1 MLVVRP
7 AGPADL
13 DHLLELAILSGPG
26 FTSLPEDPDQ
36 LAERLDLSRDSFAGA
51 VPAKQRWYTLM
62 LEETETGDVDGIGS
76 VKAAVGLNRPF
87 FSFRI
92 VTNTQSSP
100 SLGVKLEQKTLVL
113 VNECTGWTEVGSLF
127 LKADRRKGGAGRLL
141 SQSRYM
147 LIGAEPDLFAETVL
161 AELRGVFTPDGACPF
176 WDHVAHKF
184 FPMEFDEADRM
195 TGSTDKQF
203 IVDLAPRHPIYI
215 DLLPEPARAVI
226 GKVHP
231 QGVPAMALLE
241 SEGFRP
247 NDLVD
252 IFDAGPTVTCA
263 RDSIRTV
270 RDARRLKVA
279 VAAEVEAE
287 LPALIST
294 DSAANFRSVR
304 QRAVI
309 EGDVATLTAETA
321 DALRVKA
328 GDTVR
333 VKT

>member
-7 AGPADL
+7 TLPADL

-26 FTSLPEDPDQ
+26 FTSLPEDPDV
-36 LAERLDLSRDSFAGA
+36 LSERLDVSRDSFAGA
-51 VPAKQRWYTLM
+51 LAPQERWYTLM
-62 LEETETGDVDGIGS
+62 LEESDTGDVDGVGS
-76 VKAAVGLNRPF
+76 VKAAVGLKRPF

-92 VTNTQSSP
+92 VNNTQSSP
-100 SLGVKLEQKTLVL
+100 SLGVKLDHQTLVL
-113 VNECTGWTEVGSLF
+113 VNECTGWSEVGSLF

-147 LIGAEPDLFAETVL
+147 LIGAEPEQFADNVL

-184 FPMEFDEADRM
+184 FPMEFDDADRM

-203 IVDLAPRHPIYI
+203 ILDLAPRHPIYVE
-215 DLLPEPARAVI
+215 LLPEPARAVI

-247 NDLVD
+247 NGLID
-252 IFDAGPTVTCA
+252 IFDAGPTVSCA
-263 RDSIRTV
+263 RDNIRTV
-270 RDARRLKVA
+270 RDARPLTVEI
-279 VAAEVEAE
+279 AAEVDAE

-294 DSAANFRSVR
+294 DSVAGFRAVR
-304 QRAVI
+304 QKAAVEGDRAVI
-309 EGDVATLTAETA
+309 SRETA
-321 DALRVKA
+321 AALKVKA
-328 GDTVR
+328 GAVVR
-333 VKT
+333 VKS

>member
-36 LAERLDLSRDSFAGA
+36 LVERLELGRDSFSGKLA
-51 VPAKQRWYTLM
+51 PEECWYTLM
-62 LEETETGDVDGIGS
+62 LEESDTGDVDGVGS
-76 VKAAVGLNRPF
+76 VKAAVGLKRPF
-87 FSFRI
+87 FSFRL
-92 VTNTQSSP
+92 VNNTQSSP
-100 SLGVKLEQKTLVL
+100 SLGVKLDHQTLVL

-147 LIGAEPDLFAETVL
+147 LIGAQPQLFAETVL

-184 FPMEFDEADRM
+184 FPMDFDDADRM

-203 IVDLAPRHPIYI
+203 ILDLSPRHPIYVE
-215 DLLPEPARAVI
+215 LLPEPARAVI

-247 NDLVD
+247 NGLVD
-252 IFDAGPTVTCA
+252 IFDAGPTVSCG
-263 RDSIRTV
+263 RDNIRTV
-270 RDARRLKVA
+270 RDARRLTVRIA
-279 VAAEVEAE
+279 DEIEAE

-294 DSAANFRSVR
+294 DNIAAFRAVR
-304 QRAVI
+304 QRAAV
-309 EGDVATLTAETA
+309 EGDGVTLNRETA
-321 DALRVKA
+321 DALKVRA

>member
-7 AGPADL
+7 ASPADL

-36 LAERLDLSRDSFAGA
+36 LAERLDLSRDSFRGA
-51 VPAKQRWYTLM
+51 LEPQERWYTLM
-62 LEETETGDVDGIGS
+62 LEESETGDVDGVGS
-76 VKAAVGLNRPF
+76 VKAAVGLKRPF
-87 FSFRI
+87 FSFR
-92 VTNTQSSP
+92 VVNNAQSSP
-100 SLGVKLEQKTLVL
+100 SLGIKLEQKTLVL

-147 LIGAEPDLFAETVL
+147 LIGAQPELFAETVL

-203 IVDLAPRHPIYI
+203 ILDLAPRHPIYI
-215 DLLPEPARAVI
+215 ELLPEPARAVI

-247 NDLVD
+247 NGLVD
-252 IFDAGPTVTCA
+252 IFDGGPTVACE
-263 RDSIRTV
+263 RDNIRTV
-270 RDARRLKVA
+270 RDARRLTVA
-279 VAAEVEAE
+279 VADEIEAE

-294 DSAANFRSVR
+294 DSVEAFRAVR
-304 QRAVI
+304 QRAAI
-309 EGDVATLTAETA
+309 EGETVTLSAETA
-321 DALRVKA
+321 DALKVRA
-328 GDTVR
+328 GETVR

>member
-36 LAERLDLSRDSFAGA
+36 LAERLELGRDSFSGKLA
-51 VPAKQRWYTLM
+51 PEECWYTLM
-62 LEETETGDVDGIGS
+62 LEESDTGDVDGVGS
-76 VKAAVGLNRPF
+76 VKAAVGLKRPF
-87 FSFRI
+87 FSFRL
-92 VTNTQSSP
+92 VNNTQSSP
-100 SLGVKLEQKTLVL
+100 SLGVKLDHQTLVL
-113 VNECTGWTEVGSLF
+113 VNECTGWSEVGSLF

-147 LIGAEPDLFAETVL
+147 LIGAQPELFAETVL

-184 FPMEFDEADRM
+184 FPMEFDDADRM

-203 IVDLAPRHPIYI
+203 ILDLSPRHPIYVE
-215 DLLPEPARAVI
+215 LLPEPARAVI

-247 NDLVD
+247 NGLVD
-252 IFDAGPTVTCA
+252 IFDAGPTVSCG
-263 RDSIRTV
+263 RDNIRTV
-270 RDARRLKVA
+270 RDARRLTVSIA
-279 VAAEVEAE
+279 DEVEAE

-294 DSAANFRSVR
+294 DSIAAFRAVR
-304 QRAVI
+304 QKAAV
-309 EGDVATLTAETA
+309 EGDTVTLNRETA
-321 DALRVKA
+321 DALKVRA
-328 GDTVR
+328 GEAVR